1 MCGQHNMAKTR
12 IEILKDEGENVKSK
26 VTTNLVAL

>member
-1 MCGQHNMAKTR
+1 MDNMAKTR

-26 VTTNLVAL
+26 VTTDLVAL